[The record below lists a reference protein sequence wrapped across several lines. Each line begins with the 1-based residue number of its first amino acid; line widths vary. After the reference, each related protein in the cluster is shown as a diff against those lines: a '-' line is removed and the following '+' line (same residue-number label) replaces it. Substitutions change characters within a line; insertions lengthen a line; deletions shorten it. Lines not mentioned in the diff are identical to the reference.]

1 MWNKYTNK
9 ETMQIT
15 SSSEICEAFC
25 IVLVVAYYYVQRD
38 KEVLKSYLNNFSFF
52 ELSIF
57 FS

>member
-1 MWNKYTNK
+1 
-9 ETMQIT
+9 MQIT

-57 FS
+57 LS